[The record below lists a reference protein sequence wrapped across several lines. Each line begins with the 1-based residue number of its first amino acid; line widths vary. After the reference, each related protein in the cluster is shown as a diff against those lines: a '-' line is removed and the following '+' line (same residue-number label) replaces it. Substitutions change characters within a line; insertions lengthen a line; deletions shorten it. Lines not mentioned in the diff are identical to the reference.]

1 MARRKKVP
9 ESYKGQI
16 VIIPREVK
24 RSTAYRA
31 CSLLGRALLF
41 ELSDQHN
48 GANNG
53 HLHLAYAYLRTQGF
67 RSKSQI
73 AKGKDELLALNL
85 IVQTKQGGLP
95 IRSGGES
102 KFSGP
107 SLYALPWL
115 PISNFN
121 DLDIQP
127 RAYFTGGVEN
137 TCRDADQ
144 GATQSTEGGTKKT
157 KCAACTAGRLRPAHQ
172 AAKTL
177 NDPDNRS
184 LRACF

>member
-127 RAYFTGGVEN
+127 RAYFTGGWKTPVEMQ
-137 TCRDADQ
+137 TREQPKALREAQ
-144 GATQSTEGGTKKT
+144 KKRSAQPAQRGGS
-157 KCAACTAGRLRPAHQ
+157 
-172 AAKTL
+172 
-177 NDPDNRS
+177 DPHTRQPKP
-184 LRACF
+184 